1 MDSAATGAAPSGRT
15 LPRMVASA
23 PWAVVLVGTVVLTAL
38 LVVAVL
44 SFRGPERPTAWAP
57 GPPMVLPAP
66 TATAGGATETA
77 SRTTASF
84 TPPASAFPSG
94 SGSPSG
100 SSAQQVD
107 PSPVRSAPPAGSDGT
122 RSPSASAPTQS
133 PPAADT
139 GVVSASYRLQD
150 SDAGSFEAQLVVR
163 NGTGRSSD
171 WQVELRF
178 NAGVTGIRASSG
190 PGVSVTIRGGGWYLL
205 GGTGQL
211 GAGAQQSVQLR
222 FTRTEGGEYPA
233 LCTVNAA
240 ACGTG

>member
-1 MDSAATGAAPSGRT
+1 MAGATSGGRT
-15 LPRMVASA
+15 LPRMIASA
-23 PWAVVLVGTVVLTAL
+23 PWVVVLVGTAVLAVL
-38 LVVAVL
+38 LVVAAL
-44 SFRGPERPTAWAP
+44 SFRGPERPAAWAP

-66 TATAGGATETA
+66 AATTGESTETG
-77 SRTTASF
+77 SRTTAPVA
-84 TPPASAFPSG
+84 PPASVSPSI
-94 SGSPSG
+94 SDSSSG

-107 PSPVRSAPPAGSDGT
+107 PSPVESAPVRSDGT
-122 RSPSASAPTQS
+122 RSPSAPAPTQS
-133 PPAADT
+133 SPAADT

-178 NAGVTGIRASSG
+178 NSGVSGIRASSG
-190 PGVSVTIRGGGWYLL
+190 PGVSVTIKGGGWYLL
-205 GGTGQL
+205 SGTGQL
-211 GAGAQQSVQLR
+211 GAGAQQSVYLR
-222 FTRTEGGEYPA
+222 FTRTGGGEYPA